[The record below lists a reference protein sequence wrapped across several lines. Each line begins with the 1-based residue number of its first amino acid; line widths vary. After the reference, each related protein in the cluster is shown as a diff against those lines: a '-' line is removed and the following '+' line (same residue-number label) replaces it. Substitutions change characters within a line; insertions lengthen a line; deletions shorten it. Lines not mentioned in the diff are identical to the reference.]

1 MEPPIPNFQTRFSKW
16 RRVDVAERFF
26 TRDCEC
32 EGFYATSDW
41 NTAYFYH
48 TIALSGYL
56 AIRQLLGIGP
66 DVLEQFWAPIACD
79 SRLWARRTYARHMM

>member
-66 DVLEQFWAPIACD
+66 DVSEQFWGRQLHVIPAYGPAAPMPAI
-79 SRLWARRTYARHMM
+79 